1 MYDSYTAHTTTF
13 MIRFFS
19 KEDEEKI
26 IASIKAAEQ
35 QTSGEIRVHL
45 VEKPKKDMM
54 ADALRIFHKL
64 GMHETEQRNGVLILL
79 APGIRQFAIIGDEGI
94 NDAVPEGFWEEER
107 NIMQE
112 HFRRQEYGEGVALV
126 IRQIGDKLK
135 TFFPYQNDDVNE
147 LPDEISY
154 E

>member
-1 MYDSYTAHTTTF
+1 MV
-13 MIRFFS
+13 RFFS
-19 KEDEEKI
+19 TEEEQEI
-26 IASIKAAEQ
+26 IAAIKAAEQ

-45 VEKPKKDMM
+45 VQKPKEHIM
-54 ADALRIFHKL
+54 ADALRIFRKL

-94 NDAVPEGFWEEER
+94 NEAVPEGFWAKER

-112 HFRRQEYGEGVALV
+112 HFRRKAYGEGVATV
-126 IRQIGDKLK
+126 IRQIGEKLK
-135 TFFPYQNDDVNE
+135 TFFPYQDDDVNE

>member
-1 MYDSYTAHTTTF
+1 

-19 KEDEEKI
+19 KQEEEKI
-26 IASIKAAEQ
+26 IESIKTAEL

-45 VEKPKKDMM
+45 LQKPKEHIM

-79 APGIRQFAIIGDEGI
+79 APGARQFAIIGDEGI
-94 NDAVPEGFWEEER
+94 NNAVPEGFWEEER
-107 NIMQE
+107 NVMLE
-112 HFRRQEYGEGVALV
+112 HFRREAYGEGVALV
-126 IRQIGDKLK
+126 IRQIGEKLK
-135 TFFPYQNDDVNE
+135 AFFPHQDDDVNE

>member
-1 MYDSYTAHTTTF
+1 

-19 KEDEEKI
+19 KEEEEKI
-26 IASIKAAEQ
+26 IESIKTAEL

-45 VEKPKKDMM
+45 LQKPKEHIM

-79 APGIRQFAIIGDEGI
+79 APEARQFAIIGDEGI
-94 NDAVPEGFWEEER
+94 NNAVPEGFWEDER
-107 NIMQE
+107 NVMLE
-112 HFRRQEYGEGVALV
+112 YFRREAYGEGVALV
-126 IRQIGDKLK
+126 IRQIGEKLK
-135 TFFPYQNDDVNE
+135 TFFPHQDDDVNE